1 MKFLVY
7 SQVTAAQIATS
18 MGLPE
23 YSYYFVLR
31 DFLPALRNLGEV
43 QVIERPELEVD
54 RLYDEACAIGERCV
68 FLSFSPPQKTLVG
81 LRCPTIPV
89 FAWEF
94 DSIPNEHWLDE
105 INQDWRYVLENCGS
119 GITHSQMVV
128 QAVQKEMGPHFP
140 IISIPSPVWDKFA
153 AFRAQSSNRSLT
165 EAVVLQVRS
174 GVVVD
179 SHDPALA
186 PYISGPNA
194 TARVVQAIREH
205 ESAMARSRPAPPA
218 PEMQPTRQQSS
229 LQITRRYLGEWYL
242 NVLSQHLSFLPRPAP
257 KVNQD
262 IGLIAQDEQTL
273 DLVYQYDGKRLEPR
287 NTVEP
292 PHPPASGLTPRMPEW
307 QPAKHRLKLSGVIF
321 TALFNPYDGRKNWAD
336 MLTAFC
342 AAFKDTPDATLV
354 FKLGHSE
361 YESAMHDMLIWL
373 ARMPK
378 FKCRVVL
385 LHGYLEGHDFDSL
398 IRASAF
404 AVNASH
410 GEGQCLP
417 LMEFLSCGKPAIAPR
432 HSAMVDY
439 IDEDVA
445 FVVDSWLDS
454 TAWSHDP
461 RLAYR
466 TLRHQ
471 IDWASLVRA
480 YQAAYQCA
488 KNDPERYQQM
498 SAAAIERMRGHCSQ
512 AVATERLKQFF
523 AIGAASHATLA

>member
-1 MKFLVY
+1 MKILVY
-7 SQVTAAQIATS
+7 SEITAARIATS

-31 DFLPALRNLGEV
+31 DFLPVLRSLGEV
-43 QVIERPELEVD
+43 LVVEHPELDVD
-54 RLYDEACAIGERCV
+54 RLYDEARAVGERCV
-68 FLSFSPPQKTLVG
+68 FLSFSPPQKTLIN

-105 INQDWRYVLENCGS
+105 INQDWRHVLGKCGS
-119 GITHSQMVV
+119 AITHSQMIVE
-128 QAVQKEMGPHFP
+128 AVRKEMGVQFP
-140 IISIPSPVWDKFA
+140 IISIPSPVWDKFTG
-153 AFRAQSSNRSLT
+153 FRAQPANLPL
-165 EAVVLQVRS
+165 ADVVAIQVRS
-174 GVVVD
+174 GVAVD

-194 TARVVQAIREH
+194 AARVVQAIREH

-218 PEMQPTRQQSS
+218 PEMHATRQQSR

-242 NVLSQHLSFLPRPAP
+242 KALCPHLSFLPKLGP
-257 KVNQD
+257 KVGQD
-262 IGLIAQDEQTL
+262 IGLIAQDEPVV
-273 DLVYQYDGKRLEPR
+273 DLVYEDDGKRLEPR

-307 QPAKHRLKLSGVIF
+307 LPTDSCLELSGVIF

-342 AAFKDTPDATLV
+342 AAFRDVPDATLV
-354 FKLGHSE
+354 FKLGHRE
-361 YESAMHDMLIWL
+361 YESAMHDMLIWM
-373 ARMPK
+373 ARMPTY
-378 FKCRVVL
+378 KCRVVL
-385 LHGYLEGHDFDSL
+385 LHGYLEGSEFDSL

-432 HSAMVDY
+432 HSAMRDY

-454 TAWSHDP
+454 SAWSHDP

-466 TLRHQ
+466 TCRHQ
-471 IDWASLVRA
+471 LNWESLVSA
-480 YQAAYQCA
+480 YRAAYHCA
-488 KNDPERYQQM
+488 KSEPERYKHM
-498 SAAAIERMRGHCSQ
+498 SEAAIERMRTHCSQ
-512 AVATERLKQFF
+512 AVATERLKEFL
-523 AIGAASHATLA
+523 AMGAEAHASLA

>member
-54 RLYDEACAIGERCV
+54 RLYDEACANGVRCL

-94 DSIPNEHWLDE
+94 DSIPSEHWLDE
-105 INQDWRYVLENCGS
+105 INQDWRYVLETCGS

-153 AFRAQSSNRSLT
+153 AFRAKPSNRSLT
-165 EAVVLQVRS
+165 EAVVIQVRS

-205 ESAMARSRPAPPA
+205 ESAMARSRPTTDAPDIPEIPA
-218 PEMQPTRQQSS
+218 SRQQPR
-229 LQITRRYLGEWYL
+229 LQITRRYMGEWYL
-242 NVLSQHLSFLPRPAP
+242 NVLCQLLPFLPSPAP
-257 KVNQD
+257 KAEPQV
-262 IGLIAQDEQTL
+262 
-273 DLVYQYDGKRLEPR
+273 DLVCEDAEKRLEPR

-292 PHPPASGLTPRMPEW
+292 PHPPASGITPRMPEW
-307 QPAKHRLKLSGVIF
+307 LPANHRLNLSGVIF

-417 LMEFLSCGKPAIAPR
+417 LMEFLSCGKPVIAPR

-439 IDEDVA
+439 IDEEVA

-466 TLRHQ
+466 TCRHQ
-471 IDWASLVRA
+471 LNWASLVRA

-512 AVATERLKQFF
+512 AVAAERLQQFF
-523 AIGAASHATLA
+523 AIGAASHAALA

>member
-7 SQVTAAQIATS
+7 SEVTAALIATS

-31 DFLPALRNLGEV
+31 DFLPVLKALGEV
-43 QVIERPELEVD
+43 QVVEDPEQQVD
-54 RLYDEACAIGERCV
+54 ALYDQACAAGERCL
-68 FLSFSPPQKTLVG
+68 FLSFSPPQKTLLG

-94 DSIPNEHWLDE
+94 DSIPNEYWLDE
-105 INQDWRYVLENCGS
+105 RQQDWRYVLNACGS

-128 QAVQKEMGPHFP
+128 DAVRKEMGPEFP
-140 IISIPSPVWDKFA
+140 IVAIPSPVWDKFA
-153 AFRAQSSNRSLT
+153 TIRAQPAELPLT
-165 EAVVLQVRS
+165 STIAISVRA

-179 SHDPALA
+179 SHDPALS
-186 PYISGPNA
+186 PYIFGKHA

-205 ESAMARSRPAPPA
+205 EQAMARQQPAESAVAAPA
-218 PEMQPTRQQSS
+218 TRQQSRA
-229 LQITRRYLGEWYL
+229 QVTRRYLGEWYL
-242 NVLSQHLSFLPRPAP
+242 KVLRQNMPFLPNAKEKALPRFE
-257 KVNQD
+257 
-262 IGLIAQDEQTL
+262 LAQEDP
-273 DLVYQYDGKRLEPR
+273 DKPLEPR

-292 PHPPASGLTPRMPEW
+292 PHPLATGVKPLMPEW
-307 QPAKHRLKLSGVIF
+307 LPTDSELKLSGVIF

-342 AAFKDTPDATLV
+342 AAFRDTPDATLV
-354 FKLGHSE
+354 FKLGHNE
-361 YESAMHDMLIWL
+361 YLSAMHDMLIWM

-385 LHGYLEGHDFDSL
+385 LHGYLDGSEFDAL

-439 IDEDVA
+439 IDEDVG
-445 FVVDSWLDS
+445 FVVDSWLDA

-471 IDWASLVRA
+471 IDWSSLRDA
-480 YQAAYQCA
+480 YLAAYDCA
-488 KNDPERYQQM
+488 KNQPERYQQL
-498 SAAAIERMRGHCSQ
+498 AQNAIERMRGHCSRH
-512 AVATERLKQFF
+512 VAQEALCAFLKMDQRVS
-523 AIGAASHATLA
+523 A

>member
-7 SQVTAAQIATS
+7 SQVTAARIATS

-31 DFLPALRNLGEV
+31 DFLPVLRNLGEV
-43 QVIERPELEVD
+43 LVVEQPEVEVD
-54 RLYDEACAIGERCV
+54 RLYDQACAAGERCI
-68 FLSFSPPQKTLVG
+68 FLSFSPPQKTPTD

-105 INQDWRYVLENCGS
+105 VNQDWSHVLGKCGS
-119 GITHSQMVV
+119 AITHSQMIVD
-128 QAVQKEMGPHFP
+128 AVRKEMGAQYP
-140 IISIPSPVWDKFA
+140 IVSIPSPVWDKYA
-153 AFRAQSSNRSLT
+153 SFRAQPAALPLT
-165 EAVVLQVRS
+165 DKVVIQVRS

-179 SHDPALA
+179 SHDAA
-186 PYISGPNA
+186 ITPYISGPNA

-205 ESAMARSRPAPPA
+205 ENAVARQGVKPANQ
-218 PEMQPTRQQSS
+218 EVLPTRQRSR

-242 NVLSQHLSFLPRPAP
+242 RALCPHLSFLPRPSQ
-257 KVNQD
+257 K
-262 IGLIAQDEQTL
+262 IEH
-273 DLVYQYDGKRLEPR
+273 LVSLVSADGEKRLEPR

-292 PHPPASGLTPRMPEW
+292 AHPPTAGFTPRMPEW
-307 QPAKHRLKLSGVIF
+307 QPKDSALELSGVIF

-342 AAFKDTPDATLV
+342 AAFRDVPDATLI
-354 FKLGHSE
+354 FKLGHRE
-361 YESAMHDMLIWL
+361 YESAMHDMLIWM
-373 ARMPK
+373 ARMPTY
-378 FKCRVVL
+378 KCRVVL
-385 LHGYLEGHDFDSL
+385 LHGYLEGSDFDSL

-432 HSAMVDY
+432 HSAMRDY

-445 FVVDSWLDS
+445 FVVDSWLDAS
-454 TAWSHDP
+454 AWSHDP

-466 TLRHQ
+466 TCRHQ
-471 IDWASLVRA
+471 LNWASLVGA
-480 YQAAYQCA
+480 YKAAYECV
-488 KNDPERYQQM
+488 KKDPERYKRM
-498 SAAAIERMRGHCSQ
+498 SDAAIERMRTHCSQ
-512 AVATERLKQFF
+512 AVATERLKTFL
-523 AIGAASHATLA
+523 AMGAEAYASLA

>member
-7 SQVTAAQIATS
+7 SQVTAARIATS

-31 DFLPALRNLGEV
+31 DFLPVLRNLGEV
-43 QVIERPELEVD
+43 QVVEHPELEVE
-54 RLYDEACAIGERCV
+54 RLYDEACASGERCV
-68 FLSFSPPQKTLVG
+68 FLSFSPPQKTLIG

-105 INQDWRYVLENCGS
+105 VNQDWRHVLDNCGS
-119 GITHSQMVV
+119 GITHSQMIV
-128 QAVQKEMGPHFP
+128 QAVRNEMGAQFP

-153 AFRAQSSNRSLT
+153 AFRSRPGNLPLT
-165 EAVVLQVRS
+165 EAVVIQVRS

-194 TARVVQAIREH
+194 AARVVQAIREH
-205 ESAMARSRPAPPA
+205 ESAMARSRPAPAPTVPVIPA
-218 PEMQPTRQQSS
+218 SRQQSR
-229 LQITRRYLGEWYL
+229 LQITRRYMGEWYL
-242 NVLSQHLSFLPRPAP
+242 KVLCSLLPFLPSPAP
-257 KVNQD
+257 KAAPLVN
-262 IGLIAQDEQTL
+262 
-273 DLVYQYDGKRLEPR
+273 LVCEDPEKRLEPR

-292 PHPPASGLTPRMPEW
+292 PHPPVSGITPRMPEW
-307 QPAKHRLKLSGVIF
+307 LPTDNRLELSGVIF

-342 AAFKDTPDATLV
+342 AAFKDNPDATLI

-361 YESAMHDMLIWL
+361 YESAMHDMLIWM
-373 ARMPK
+373 ARMPS
-378 FKCRVVL
+378 FKCRVIL
-385 LHGYLEGHDFDSL
+385 LQGYLEGHDFDSL

-432 HSAMVDY
+432 HSAMLDY
-439 IDEDVA
+439 IDDEVA
-445 FVVDSWLDS
+445 FVVDSWKDAS
-454 TAWSHDP
+454 AWSHDP

-466 TLRHQ
+466 TCRHQ
-471 IDWASLVRA
+471 LDWASLVRA
-480 YQAAYQCA
+480 YRAAYQCA
-488 KNDPERYQQM
+488 KHEPDRYQRM
-498 SAAAIERMRGHCSQ
+498 SATAIERMRGHCSQ
-512 AVATERLKQFF
+512 AVAEQRLRYFLQLDKSV
-523 AIGAASHATLA
+523 AS

>member
-7 SQVTAAQIATS
+7 SQVTAARIAIS

-31 DFLPALRNLGEV
+31 DFLPALRDLGEV
-43 QVIERPELEVD
+43 LVVEQPEVEVD
-54 RLYDEACAIGERCV
+54 RLYGQARAAGQQCI
-68 FLSFSPPQKTLVG
+68 FLSFSPPQKTSTD

-105 INQDWRYVLENCGS
+105 VNQDWRHVLGKCG
-119 GITHSQMVV
+119 GAITHSQMIVD
-128 QAVQKEMGPHFP
+128 AVRKEMGAQFP

-153 AFRAQSSNRSLT
+153 GFRAQPAVLPLT
-165 EAVVLQVRS
+165 DKVVIQVRS

-179 SHDPALA
+179 SHDPALE

-194 TARVVQAIREH
+194 AARVIQAIREH
-205 ESAMARSRPAPPA
+205 ESAMARSQPAPPT
-218 PEMQPTRQQSS
+218 PEIQPTRQQSH

-242 NVLSQHLSFLPRPAP
+242 NVLSQHLSFLPRPGLR
-257 KVNQD
+257 VDQN
-262 IGLIAQDEQTL
+262 IGLISQGEPAV
-273 DLVYQYDGKRLEPR
+273 DLVYEDDGKRLEPR

-307 QPAKHRLKLSGVIF
+307 LPTDSLLELSGVIF

-342 AAFKDTPDATLV
+342 AAFRDVPDATLV
-354 FKLGHSE
+354 FKLGHRE
-361 YESAMHDMLIWL
+361 YESAMHDMLIWM
-373 ARMPK
+373 ARMPAY
-378 FKCRVVL
+378 KCRVVL
-385 LHGYLEGHDFDSL
+385 LHGYLEGSEFDSL

-432 HSAMVDY
+432 HSAMLDY
-439 IDEDVA
+439 IDEEVA
-445 FVVDSWLDS
+445 FVVDSWLDAS
-454 TAWSHDP
+454 AWSHDP

-466 TLRHQ
+466 TCRHQ
-471 IDWASLVRA
+471 LNWASLVSA
-480 YQAAYQCA
+480 YKAAY
-488 KNDPERYQQM
+488 RT
-498 SAAAIERMRGHCSQ
+498 HCSQ
-512 AVATERLKQFF
+512 TVATERLKTFL
-523 AIGAASHATLA
+523 AMGGEAHASLA

>member
-7 SQVTAAQIATS
+7 SQVTAARIATS

-31 DFLPALRNLGEV
+31 DFLPVLKNLGEV
-43 QVIERPELEVD
+43 LVVEQPEVEVD
-54 RLYDEACAIGERCV
+54 HLYDEACARGECCI
-68 FLSFSPPQKTLVG
+68 FLSFSPPQKTSID
-81 LRCPTIPV
+81 LRCPTLPV

-105 INQDWRYVLENCGS
+105 VNQDWRYVLGQCGS
-119 GITHSQMVV
+119 AITHSQMIVE
-128 QAVQKEMGPHFP
+128 AVRKEMGAQFP
-140 IISIPSPVWDKFA
+140 IVSIPSPVWDKFS
-153 AFRAQSSNRSLT
+153 AFRAQPASLPLT
-165 EAVVLQVRS
+165 EKIAIRVSS

-194 TARVVQAIREH
+194 AARVIQAIREH
-205 ESAMARSRPAPPA
+205 ESAMARARPAVPA
-218 PEMQPTRQQSS
+218 PEAPPTRQQSR
-229 LQITRRYLGEWYL
+229 LQLTRRYVGEWYL
-242 NVLSQHLSFLPRPAP
+242 NVLCPHLSFLPKPGA
-257 KVNQD
+257 KA
-262 IGLIAQDEQTL
+262 GMAAQDEPAV
-273 DLVYQYDGKRLEPR
+273 DLVYEDDDKRLEPR

-307 QPAKHRLKLSGVIF
+307 LATDSSLELSGVIF
-321 TALFNPYDGRKNWAD
+321 TAMFNPYDGRKNWAD

-342 AAFKDTPDATLV
+342 AAFRDVADATLI
-354 FKLGHSE
+354 FKLGHRE
-361 YESAMHDMLIWL
+361 YESAMHDMLIWM
-373 ARMPK
+373 ARMPAY
-378 FKCRVVL
+378 KCRVIL
-385 LHGYLEGHDFDSL
+385 LHGYLEGSDFDSL

-417 LMEFLSCGKPAIAPR
+417 LMEFLSCGKPAIAPC
-432 HSAMVDY
+432 HSAMRDY

-454 TAWSHDP
+454 SAWSHDP

-466 TLRHQ
+466 TCRHQ
-471 IDWASLVRA
+471 LNWESLVGA
-480 YQAAYQCA
+480 YQAAYRCV
-488 KNDPERYQQM
+488 KNQPERYARM
-498 SAAAIERMRGHCSQ
+498 SDAAIARMRGHCSQ
-512 AVATERLKQFF
+512 EVATKRLKEFL
-523 AIGAASHATLA
+523 AMGVDTHASLA

>member
-7 SQVTAAQIATS
+7 SQVTAARIATS

-31 DFLPALRNLGEV
+31 DFLPVLKTLGEV
-43 QVIERPELEVD
+43 LVVEHPETEVD
-54 RLYDEACAIGERCV
+54 RLYDEARAAGKRCI
-68 FLSFSPPQKTLVG
+68 FLSFSPPQKTPID

-105 INQDWRYVLENCGS
+105 LNQDWRHVLGKCGS
-119 GITHSQMVV
+119 AITHSQMIVE
-128 QAVQKEMGPHFP
+128 AVRKEMGTQFP
-140 IISIPSPVWDKFA
+140 IISIPSPVWDKFT
-153 AFRAQSSNRSLT
+153 AFRAQSASLPLT
-165 EAVVLQVRS
+165 DKVTIQVRS

-186 PYISGPNA
+186 PYISGPDA
-194 TARVVQAIREH
+194 AARVIQAIREH
-205 ESAMARSRPAPPA
+205 ESAMARTRPETPT
-218 PEMQPTRQQSS
+218 PEIQPTRQQSR
-229 LQITRRYLGEWYL
+229 LQVTRRYAGEWYL
-242 NVLSQHLSFLPRPAP
+242 RVLCPHLPFPSRSGA
-257 KVNQD
+257 KATA
-262 IGLIAQDEQTL
+262 ITQDEPAV
-273 DLVYQYDGKRLEPR
+273 DLVFEDDDKRLEPR

-292 PHPPASGLTPRMPEW
+292 PHPPASGITPRMPQW
-307 QPAKHRLKLSGVIF
+307 QPQNSSLELSGVIF

-342 AAFKDTPDATLV
+342 AAFRDVPDATLI
-354 FKLGHSE
+354 FKLGHRE
-361 YESAMHDMLIWL
+361 YESAMHDMLIWM
-373 ARMPK
+373 ARMPSY
-378 FKCRVVL
+378 KCRVIL
-385 LHGYLEGHDFDSL
+385 LHGYLEGSEFDSL

-432 HSAMVDY
+432 HSAMLDY

-445 FVVDSWLDS
+445 FVVDSWLDAS
-454 TAWSHDP
+454 AWSHDP

-466 TLRHQ
+466 TCRHQ
-471 IDWASLVRA
+471 LNWQSLVKA
-480 YQAAYQCA
+480 YRSAYNCA
-488 KNDPERYQQM
+488 KEEPERYQRM
-498 SAAAIERMRGHCSQ
+498 SQTAIARARQHCSQ
-512 AVATERLKQFF
+512 ATAAARLKEFLATGARHANF
-523 AIGAASHATLA
+523 A